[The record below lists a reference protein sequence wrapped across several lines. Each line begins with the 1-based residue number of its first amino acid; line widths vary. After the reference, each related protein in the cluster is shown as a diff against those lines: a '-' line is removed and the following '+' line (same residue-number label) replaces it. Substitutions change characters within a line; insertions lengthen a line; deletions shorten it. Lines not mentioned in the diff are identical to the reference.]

1 MKLSNIS
8 RSISNKISR
17 NISHKIHEVPAA
29 MLGGAAG
36 LVSGAV
42 GVWYFDEVQASPRRV
57 ALNQASTVLPTA
69 NLLTGPRRVF
79 SRTPFWSNTGL
90 TITDSFANGSDG
102 KQFAARLVGGASW
115 ALSQAYTFP
124 TATPFTFSCDL
135 KSNTGSDQT
144 VLFGFSSVLQTKT
157 VTSSWQRFSQTI
169 TPTAGST
176 RTLFP
181 ATAQNTSGIDILVD
195 NATLHAGSSDLG
207 ADTLDGHF
215 YLGTNHSDTRPSIV
229 SGQGVNFA
237 STGYGL
243 VQFDSAL
250 SLSAF
255 TIFGCVK
262 RTSSSSSPAFQPLLS
277 AVGGGT
283 NWTTI
288 LDGVSSV
295 GPNVYMNGATV
306 QSHTSANF
314 SPNRLFSPL
323 SDNYQV
329 YAFRYNGSAL
339 SIWLDGVKCF
349 ETTVSGKTA
358 TGIADFWN
366 LFAGTTY
373 YSLHTYNAMA
383 LYDSA
388 LDDDAL
394 ISNCD
399 YLRQRAEGL
408 SLGVG
413 FTRFVCAEGDSLTAG
428 GSGPSITLPY
438 PLVFAGNSSPQCYGV
453 KRAVGGSM
461 LENNTLNPGLDL
473 RSRATFNNAMIANK
487 RPGVQYV
494 YSFFVGRND
503 FNKASVAADPEG
515 FADSLGQFCQDL
527 KTAGWDKVVIGS
539 IPPSTFSGFNTWR
552 NQVNPFIQDSSWRT
566 SNGVDAIFDIAAN
579 ATIGGDAAASNAT
592 YYGDGTHGTQA
603 WHDIV
608 ETLYRPAINSL

>member
-1 MKLSNIS
+1 M
-8 RSISNKISR
+8 RAF
-17 NISHKIHEVPAA
+17 PAIPPIRRTA
-29 MLGGAAG
+29 ALLGGASTG
-36 LVSGAV
+36 LASGAV
-42 GVWYFDEVQASPRRV
+42 GVWYFDEAQISPRRV
-57 ALNQASTVLPTA
+57 VLNSVSENSPTA
-69 NLLTGPRRVF
+69 NLLTGSRRVF
-79 SRTPFWSNTGL
+79 SRTPFWANTGL

-115 ALSQAYTFP
+115 VLSQTYTFP
-124 TATPFTFSCDL
+124 TATPFTFSCDV
-135 KSNTGSDQT
+135 KSNTGADQT
-144 VLFGFSSVLQTKT
+144 ILFGFSSALQTKT
-157 VTSSWQRFSQTI
+157 VTSSWQRFTQTV
-169 TPTAGST
+169 TPTASST
-176 RTLFP
+176 RTLYP
-181 ATAQNTSGIDILVD
+181 AAAQNASGIDILVD

-207 ADTLDGHF
+207 VDALDGHF

-243 VQFDSAL
+243 AQFDQAL

-262 RTSSSSSPAFQPLLS
+262 RTSPSSSPAYQPLLS

-283 NWTTI
+283 NWTT
-288 LDGVSSV
+288 LFDGVSS

-306 QSHTSANF
+306 QSHTSTNY

-329 YAFRYNGSAL
+329 YAFRYNGSTL
-339 SIWLDGVKCF
+339 SIWLDGIKLF
-349 ETTVSGKTA
+349 ETSVSGKTA
-358 TGIADFWN
+358 TDIADFWN
-366 LFAGTTY
+366 LFAGTNY
-373 YSLHTYNAMA
+373 YSLHTYNAMV

-394 ISNCD
+394 ISNCEF
-399 YLRQRAEGL
+399 LRQRAEGL

-413 FTRFVCAEGDSLTAG
+413 FTRFVCSEGDSLTAG
-428 GSGPSITLPY
+428 GSGPSITTPY
-438 PLVFAGNSSPQCYGV
+438 SLLFAGNSAPQCYGV

-473 RSRATFNNAMIANK
+473 RSRSTFNNAMVAHK
-487 RPGVQYV
+487 RAGVQYV
-494 YSFFVGRND
+494 YSFFCGRND
-503 FNKASVAADPEG
+503 FNLAGVAANPTG
-515 FADSLGQFCQDL
+515 FAASLGQFCQDL

-539 IPPSTFSGFNTWR
+539 IPPSTFSGFNAWR

-566 SNGVDAIFDIAAN
+566 SNGVDAIYDIAAD